1 TNDKGETYQ
10 ALEKLTQGSVYLKSK
25 RKDERNLLT
34 EAQDQG
40 YSLAFSR
47 DMLAQ
52 AKGDKLLGLFA
63 YSGMDDGI
71 AYSNSKNDPKRT
83 QPSLKEMTVK
93 ALDVLSKNKDGFFL
107 MVEGGQIDWAGH
119 SNDAG
124 TMLHELIKFDEAVN
138 SVYEWAKG
146 RDDTLII
153 VTADHETGSFGFSY
167 SSANLPKQKKR
178 KGEAFEKRDYAS
190 NFNFGK
196 FE

>member
-1 TNDKGETYQ
+1 
-10 ALEKLTQGSVYLKSK
+10 
-25 RKDERNLLT
+25 
-34 EAQDQG
+34 
-40 YSLAFSR
+40 
-47 DMLAQ
+47 

-93 ALDVLSKNKDGFFL
+93 ALDVLSKDKDGFFL

-138 SVYEWAKG
+138 SVYEGAKG
-146 RDDTLII
+146 RDDTLIT
-153 VTADHETGSFGFSY
+153 VTAHH
-167 SSANLPKQKKR
+167 
-178 KGEAFEKRDYAS
+178 
-190 NFNFGK
+190 
-196 FE
+196 